1 MVSITLSVS
10 EELKQEMEKFPE
22 INWSEIARASIK
34 IKILSFFASII
45 VTIVL
50 LNNLLIDMIVKKLNK
65 LDYKDNQ
72 YLPVGFRFTGLY

>member
-34 IKILSFFASII
+34 IKILQLRILKEISSKSTLTEKDALEIGKKINKSMHEHYS
-45 VTIVL
+45 
-50 LNNLLIDMIVKKLNK
+50 NLK
-65 LDYKDNQ
+65 
-72 YLPVGFRFTGLY
+72 